1 MNNPFFLYFN
11 LEKHTM
17 QRKTI
22 LSQAILSA
30 CLILG
35 TSQSFAEDKN
45 DMVAKVNDR
54 TITQTDLADYE
65 KIRSKQGGGNVHPD
79 KQTLVDEMVDRELL
93 FQDAIKKGLDKTPEF
108 AKEMDTLRF
117 NVLAKA
123 AMQDY
128 LKNTPAT
135 DEQLKAHYD
144 KVIAKVNFPM
154 EYKARHIL
162 VDKEEDA
169 KAIIA
174 ELGKGKDFSEIAKAQ
189 SKDTASA
196 KEGGDL
202 GWFRAEQ
209 MVKEFSEAAAKL
221 EKGKYT
227 VEPVKSQFGFH
238 VIMLEDSRKM
248 QPPTFDSVKEK
259 VKGSYQ
265 NEQMMNYAADL
276 KKNAKIDIKLPA
288 EPVKEPAKDV
298 APVEAP
304 KPVEQK
310 PDAPVEQPKK

>member
-1 MNNPFFLYFN
+1 
-11 LEKHTM
+11 M

-30 CLILG
+30 CLVLG
-35 TSQSFAEDKN
+35 TSQVYAADAAPAQEKPAAPVVQNNNEVIAKINDK
-45 DMVAKVNDR
+45 
-54 TITQTDLADYE
+54 TITQADLAEYE
-65 KIRSKQGGGNVHPD
+65 KIRGKQAGGNVHPD
-79 KQTLVDEMVDRELL
+79 KQTLVDEMIDRELL
-93 FQDAIKKGLDKTPEF
+93 FQDAIKKGLDKTPDF

-162 VDKEEDA
+162 VEKEEDA
-169 KAIIA
+169 KAIVA
-174 ELGKGKDFSEIAKAQ
+174 DLNQGKAFADIAKEK
-189 SKDTASA
+189 SKDPGSA

-238 VIMLEDSRKM
+238 IIMLEDSRKM
-248 QPPTFDSVKEK
+248 AAPEFDKVKDK

-265 NEQMMNYAADL
+265 NEQMMNYATDL

-288 EPVKEPAKDV
+288 EPVKEPAKDA
-298 APVEAP
+298 APAEAP
-304 KPVEQK
+304 KPADQK
-310 PDAPVEQPKK
+310 PAEQPKK

>member
-35 TSQSFAEDKN
+35 TSQTFAEDKN

-65 KIRSKQGGGNVHPD
+65 KIRGKQAGGNVHPD
-79 KQTLVDEMVDRELL
+79 KETLISEMVDRELL
-93 FQDAIKKGLDKTPEF
+93 FQDAIKKGLDKTPDF
-108 AKEMDTLRF
+108 TKEMDTLRF

-174 ELGKGKDFSEIAKAQ
+174 ELDKGKDFSEIAKAQ

-227 VEPVKSQFGFH
+227 LEPVKSQFGFH
-238 VIMLEDSRKM
+238 VLILDDSRKM

>member
-1 MNNPFFLYFN
+1 
-11 LEKHTM
+11 M

-93 FQDAIKKGLDKTPEF
+93 FQDAIKKGLDKTPDF
-108 AKEMDTLRF
+108 TKEMDTLRF

-135 DEQLKAHYD
+135 DEQLKSHYD

-169 KAIIA
+169 KTIIA

-227 VEPVKSQFGFH
+227 LEPVKSQFGFH
-238 VIMLEDSRKM
+238 VLILDDSRKM

>member
-35 TSQSFAEDKN
+35 TSQTFAEDKN

-238 VIMLEDSRKM
+238 VLILDDSRKM

>member
-1 MNNPFFLYFN
+1 
-11 LEKHTM
+11 M

-30 CLILG
+30 CLMLG
-35 TSQSFAEDKN
+35 ASQTIAEEKN
-45 DMVAKVNDR
+45 DVVATVNDR
-54 TITQTDLADYE
+54 TITQADLADYE
-65 KIRSKQGGGNVHPD
+65 KIRNKQSGGNVQPD
-79 KQTLVDEMVDRELL
+79 KQTLIDEMIDRELL

-108 AKEMDTLRF
+108 AKEMDSLRF

-128 LKNTPAT
+128 LKNTPPT
-135 DEQLKAHYD
+135 EEQLKAHYD

-162 VDKEEDA
+162 VEKEEDA

-174 ELGKGKDFSEIAKAQ
+174 DLNQGKAFADLAKEK
-189 SKDTASA
+189 SKDPGSA

-209 MVKEFSEAAAKL
+209 MVKEFSDAVMKL

-227 VEPVKSQFGFH
+227 TEPVKSQFGFH
-238 VIMLEDSRKM
+238 IIMLEDSRKM
-248 QPPTFDSVKEK
+248 QPPTFESVKEK

-265 NEQMMNYAADL
+265 NEQMMNYAAEL
-276 KKNAKIDIKLPA
+276 KKNAKIDIKLSA
-288 EPVKEPAKDV
+288 EPAK
-298 APVEAP
+298 EEQP
-304 KPVEQK
+304 KPAEQK
-310 PDAPVEQPKK
+310 PTVAPEQPKK

>member
-1 MNNPFFLYFN
+1 
-11 LEKHTM
+11 M

-30 CLILG
+30 CLVLG
-35 TSQSFAEDKN
+35 ASQVYAADAAPAQEKPAAAPVTPDKN
-45 DMVAKVNDR
+45 EMVAKINDK
-54 TITQTDLADYE
+54 TITQADLAEYE
-65 KIRSKQGGGNVHPD
+65 KIRGKQAGGNVHPD

-93 FQDAIKKGLDKTPEF
+93 FQDAIKKGLDKTPDF

-128 LKNTPAT
+128 LKSTPAT

-162 VDKEEDA
+162 VEKEEDA

-174 ELGKGKDFSEIAKAQ
+174 DLNQGKVFADIAKEK
-189 SKDTASA
+189 SKDPGSA

-238 VIMLEDSRKM
+238 IIMLEDSRKM
-248 QPPTFDSVKEK
+248 QPPAFDAVKEK

-265 NEQMMNYAADL
+265 NEQMMNYATDL

-288 EPVKEPAKDV
+288 EPVKEPAKDA
-298 APVEAP
+298 APADAP
-304 KPVEQK
+304 KPTEQK
-310 PDAPVEQPKK
+310 PAEQPKK

>member
-1 MNNPFFLYFN
+1 
-11 LEKHTM
+11 M

-35 TSQSFAEDKN
+35 ASQTYAAEEKN
-45 DMVAKVNDR
+45 DVVAKINDK

-93 FQDAIKKGLDKTPEF
+93 FQDAIKKGLDKTPDF
-108 AKEMDTLRF
+108 TKEMETLRF

-162 VDKEEDA
+162 VEKEEDA

-174 ELGKGKDFSEIAKAQ
+174 DLAKGKDFSEIAKTQ
-189 SKDTASA
+189 SKDPGSA

-227 VEPVKSQFGFH
+227 LEPVKSQFGYH
-238 VIMLEDSRKM
+238 IIMLEDSRKM
-248 QPPTFDSVKEK
+248 QPPAFDSVKEK

-265 NEQMMNYAADL
+265 NEQMMNYTADL
-276 KKNAKIDIKLPA
+276 KKAAKIDIKLPA
-288 EPVKEPAKDV
+288 EPVKEPAKDDV
-298 APVEAP
+298 PA
-304 KPVEQK
+304 KPADQK
-310 PDAPVEQPKK
+310 PAASTEQPKK

>member
-1 MNNPFFLYFN
+1 
-11 LEKHTM
+11 M
-17 QRKTI
+17 QRKSP
-22 LSQAILSA
+22 LYQAIISA

-35 TSQSFAEDKN
+35 SSHLYAEEKN
-45 DMVAKVNDR
+45 DVVATINDR

-65 KIRSKQGGGNVHPD
+65 KIRSKQAGGNVHPD
-79 KQTLVDEMVDRELL
+79 SQTLVDEMVDRELL
-93 FQDAIKKGLDKTPEF
+93 YQDAIKKGLDKTPEF
-108 AKEMDTLRF
+108 TKEMDTLRF

-162 VDKEEDA
+162 VEKEEDA

-174 ELGKGKDFSEIAKAQ
+174 DLNQGKVFADIAKEK
-189 SKDTASA
+189 SKDPGSA

-209 MVKEFSEAAAKL
+209 MVKEFSDAAMKL

-227 VEPVKSQFGFH
+227 AEPVKSQFGYH
-238 VIMLEDSRKM
+238 IIMLEDSRKM
-248 QPPTFDSVKEK
+248 QPPAFDAVKEK

-288 EPVKEPAKDV
+288 EPAKEPAKD
-298 APVEAP
+298 APAKP
-304 KPVEQK
+304 ADKPTDQPVEQK
-310 PDAPVEQPKK
+310 AEQKPAAPVEQPKK

>member
-1 MNNPFFLYFN
+1 
-11 LEKHTM
+11 M

-35 TSQSFAEDKN
+35 TSQVFAEDKN
-45 DMVAKVNDR
+45 DMVAKVNDK
-54 TITQTDLADYE
+54 TITQADLVEYE
-65 KIRSKQGGGNVHPD
+65 KIRGKQAGGNVHPD
-79 KQTLVDEMVDRELL
+79 KETLISEMVDRELL
-93 FQDAIKKGLDKTPEF
+93 FQDAIKKGLDKTPDF

-227 VEPVKSQFGFH
+227 LEPVKSQFGFH
-238 VIMLEDSRKM
+238 VLILDDSRKM
-248 QPPTFDSVKEK
+248 QPPAFDAVKEK

-265 NEQMMNYAADL
+265 NEQMMNYAGDL
-276 KKNAKIDIKLPA
+276 KKAAKIDIKLPA
-288 EPVKEPAKDV
+288 EPVKEPAKDA
-298 APVEAP
+298 APAEAP
-304 KPVEQK
+304 KPAEQK
-310 PDAPVEQPKK
+310 PAAPAEQPKK

>member
-1 MNNPFFLYFN
+1 
-11 LEKHTM
+11 M

-35 TSQSFAEDKN
+35 SSQAFAEEKN
-45 DMVAKVNDR
+45 DVVAKVNDR

-65 KIRSKQGGGNVHPD
+65 KIRSKQGGGNVQPD

-135 DEQLKAHYD
+135 DEQLKSHYD

-162 VDKEEDA
+162 VEKEEDA

-174 ELGKGKDFSEIAKAQ
+174 DLNQGKVFADIAKEK
-189 SKDTASA
+189 SKDPGSA

-209 MVKEFSEAAAKL
+209 MVKEFSDAAMKL

-238 VIMLEDSRKM
+238 IIMLEDSRKM

-288 EPVKEPAKDV
+288 EPVKEPAKDT
-298 APVEAP
+298 APAEAP
-304 KPVEQK
+304 KPAEQK
-310 PDAPVEQPKK
+310 PAAPAEQPKK

>member
-1 MNNPFFLYFN
+1 
-11 LEKHTM
+11 M

-22 LSQAILSA
+22 LSQAIISA

-35 TSQSFAEDKN
+35 STHAYAEEKN
-45 DMVAKVNDR
+45 NVVATINDR
-54 TITQTDLADYE
+54 SISQTDLADYE
-65 KIRSKQGGGNVHPD
+65 KIRQKQAGGNVNPD

-93 FQDAIKKGLDKTPEF
+93 YQDAIKKGLDKTPEF
-108 AKEMDTLRF
+108 SKEMDALRF

-162 VDKEEDA
+162 VEKEEDA

-174 ELGKGKDFSEIAKAQ
+174 DLNQGKVFADLAKEK
-189 SKDTASA
+189 SKDPGSA

-209 MVKEFSEAAAKL
+209 MVKEFSDTAMKL

-227 VEPVKSQFGFH
+227 AEPVKSQFGYH

-248 QPPTFDSVKEK
+248 QPPAFDAVKEK

-265 NEQMMNYAADL
+265 NEQMMNYASEL
-276 KKNAKIDIKLPA
+276 KKAAKIDIKLPA
-288 EPVKEPAKDV
+288 EPVKESAKDEPAKPAD
-298 APVEAP
+298 
-304 KPVEQK
+304 KPTEQPAEQK
-310 PDAPVEQPKK
+310 PAAPVEQPKK